1 MSLPLSAHAREAV
14 DRINARRQRER
25 DLRVRR
31 DTAIRARALNE
42 RLREIAE
49 RNQVLW
55 DPKHN
60 PARERYSTDSIPAQ
74 VVEYLHEHGES
85 HTSRLALNL
94 NRQYDAVLKA
104 LRRLEKNGDVA
115 CREEYGTRWW
125 RLTYEEPAWDPPKQ
139 YVKLDR
145 EELVRF
151 VDENPG
157 VSVYE
162 AARHFGAHQE
172 SVGRRFRELRDQGRL
187 VDVVVDRSTPA
198 QWFTPGAYMPP
209 EDGRGVVRW
218 DALVGFVRA
227 HPGLTTREVAHGVGA
242 RPDTVRRALNKL
254 SHSGRVR
261 NRTAGTPVARWEAVG

>member
-1 MSLPLSAHAREAV
+1 MTLPLSAHAREAV
-14 DRINARRQRER
+14 DRINARRQREQYFR
-25 DLRVRR
+25 IRR
-31 DTAIRARALNE
+31 DTAIRAKALEE
-42 RLREIAE
+42 RMREIAE
-49 RNQVLW
+49 RNRELW

-74 VVEYLHEHGES
+74 VVEYLHEHGEA
-85 HTSRLALNL
+85 HTSRLALTL

-125 RLTYEEPAWDPPKQ
+125 RLTYEEAEWTPTRQHSP
-139 YVKLDR
+139 KLDR

-151 VDENPG
+151 VDDNPG
-157 VSVYE
+157 VSIYE

-187 VDVVVDRSTPA
+187 VDVVVDRSTPT
-198 QWFTPGAYMPP
+198 QWFTPGSYMPP

-227 HPGLTTREVAHGVGA
+227 HPGLTTREVAAGVGA
-242 RPDTVRRALNKL
+242 RPETVRRALNKL

-261 NRTAGTPVARWEAVG
+261 NRSAGAPLAHWEAL